1 MSAQHSD
8 DDGNARG
15 LLTRPGPWY
24 RGARQGGRFAA
35 IRPVFVLIALAA
47 LGAFL
52 LVSGSFYTIAEYE
65 RGVLTTWGQYEAVV
79 DPGLHFKVPI
89 TQAVR
94 RYPVNIQQVTIERAN
109 TYTIDNQEIDATVT
123 LFYRLPAG
131 KLEFIYRNVP
141 DYDVRVVAITI
152 DRFKSELGKVNT
164 SQVAQ
169 KRGEVRD
176 RIKQVLTDTVQ
187 STLGIEIVDL
197 QIPNID
203 YTDSFRA
210 AVDQAAVAKTLVE
223 KQEQEKRQAEIA
235 ADQRRIEAAGLAN
248 AAREEAAGQADAK
261 LLQARAD
268 AESIRLRG
276 EAEALAIKAQAEALG
291 QNPNLIELRK
301 VERWDGSVPQWNGTG
316 PLPLLNLS
324 GGPQAQPAQ

>member
-1 MSAQHSD
+1 MAAQESED
-8 DDGNARG
+8 R
-15 LLTRPGPWY
+15 
-24 RGARQGGRFAA
+24 GGRLLASA
-35 IRPVFVLIALAA
+35 RASRTLWRLRALAIGLILA
-47 LGAFL
+47 IVLVL
-52 LVSGSFYTIAEYE
+52 LSGSFYTVAEYE
-65 RGVLTTWGQYEAVV
+65 RAVLTSWGEFRAVV
-79 DPGLHFKVPI
+79 EPGLHFKLPVA
-89 TQAVR
+89 QAVHH
-94 RYPVNIQQVTIERAN
+94 YPVNIQQVTIEQVN
-109 TYTIDNQEIDATVT
+109 TYTIDNQELDATVT
-123 LFYRLPAG
+123 IFYRLPAEQ
-131 KLEFIYRNVP
+131 LESIYRNVP
-141 DYDVRVVAITI
+141 DYEERVAAITI

-176 RIKQVLTDTVQ
+176 RIKEVLSATVEA
-187 STLGIEIVDL
+187 TLGIDIVDL

-223 KQEQEKRQAEIA
+223 KQEQQKRQAEIA

-261 LLQARAD
+261 LLQAK
-268 AESIRLRG
+268 AEAEAIRLKG
-276 EAEALAIKAQAEALG
+276 EAEATAIRAQAEALRE
-291 QNPNLIELRK
+291 NPHLIELRK

-324 GGPQAQPAQ
+324 GGPVPQPQQN

>member
-1 MSAQHSD
+1 MATQESD
-8 DDGNARG
+8 H
-15 LLTRPGPWY
+15 RPGRLLAPRMPASRTMW
-24 RGARQGGRFAA
+24 RLRALA
-35 IRPVFVLIALAA
+35 VALAA
-47 LGAFL
+47 GIL
-52 LVSGSFYTIAEYE
+52 LMLLSGSFYTVAEYE
-65 RGVLTTWGQYEAVV
+65 RAVLTTWGEFRAVV
-79 DPGLHFKVPI
+79 DPGLHFKLPVA
-89 TQAVR
+89 QSVR
-94 RYPVNIQQVTIERAN
+94 RYPINIQQVTIERVN
-109 TYTIDNQEIDATVT
+109 TYTIDNQELDAVVT
-123 LFYRLPAG
+123 IFYRLPAE

-141 DYDVRVVAITI
+141 DYEERVAAITI

-176 RIKQVLTDTVQ
+176 RIKEVLGATVGA
-187 STLGIEIVDL
+187 TLGIDIVDL

-223 KQEQEKRQAEIA
+223 KQEQQKRQAEIA
-235 ADQRRIEAAGLAN
+235 AEQRRIEAAGLAN

-261 LLQARAD
+261 LLQAK
-268 AESIRLRG
+268 AEAEAIRLKG
-276 EAEALAIKAQAEALG
+276 EAEALAIRAQAEALR

-324 GGPQAQPAQ
+324 GGPVQPQQN

>member
-1 MSAQHSD
+1 MAAQESEGGSGRSLVGTGSAAS
-8 DDGNARG
+8 RSMRR
-15 LLTRPGPWY
+15 LR
-24 RGARQGGRFAA
+24 A
-35 IRPVFVLIALAA
+35 IAIALA
-47 LGAFL
+47 GAIVL
-52 LVSGSFYTIAEYE
+52 LLFSGSFYTVAEYE
-65 RGVLTTWGQYEAVV
+65 RAVLTTWGEFRAVV
-79 DPGLHFKVPI
+79 DPGLHFKLPVA
-89 TQAVR
+89 QAVR
-94 RYPVNIQQVTIERAN
+94 LYPINIQQVSIEQVN
-109 TYTIDNQEIDATVT
+109 TYTIDNQELDAAITI
-123 LFYRLPAG
+123 FYRLPAE

-141 DYDVRVVAITI
+141 DYEDRVAAITI
-152 DRFKSELGKVNT
+152 DRFKSEMGKVNT

-176 RIKQVLTDTVQ
+176 RIKDVLGATIGA
-187 STLGIEIVDL
+187 TLGIDIVDL

-223 KQEQEKRQAEIA
+223 KQEQQKRQAEIA

-248 AAREEAAGQADAK
+248 AAREEAAGAADAK
-261 LLQARAD
+261 LLQAK
-268 AESIRLRG
+268 AEAEAIRLRG
-276 EAEALAIKAQAEALG
+276 EAEAMAIRAQAEALR

-324 GGPQAQPAQ
+324 GGPIPQPQN

>member
-1 MSAQHSD
+1 MAAQESED
-8 DDGNARG
+8 R
-15 LLTRPGPWY
+15 
-24 RGARQGGRFAA
+24 GGRLLASA
-35 IRPVFVLIALAA
+35 RASRTLWRLRALAIGLILA
-47 LGAFL
+47 IVLVL
-52 LVSGSFYTIAEYE
+52 LSGSFYTVAEYE
-65 RGVLTTWGQYEAVV
+65 RAVLTSWGEFRAVV
-79 DPGLHFKVPI
+79 EPGLHFKLPVA
-89 TQAVR
+89 QAVR
-94 RYPVNIQQVTIERAN
+94 HYPVNIQQVTIEQVN
-109 TYTIDNQEIDATVT
+109 TYTIDNQELDATVT
-123 LFYRLPAG
+123 IFYRLPAEQ
-131 KLEFIYRNVP
+131 LESIYRNVP
-141 DYDVRVVAITI
+141 DYEERVAAITI

-176 RIKQVLTDTVQ
+176 RIKEVLSATVEA
-187 STLGIEIVDL
+187 TLGIDIVDL

-223 KQEQEKRQAEIA
+223 KQEQQKRQAEIA

-261 LLQARAD
+261 LLQAK
-268 AESIRLRG
+268 AEAEAIRLKG
-276 EAEALAIKAQAEALG
+276 EAEATALRAQAEALRE
-291 QNPNLIELRK
+291 NPHLIELRK

-324 GGPQAQPAQ
+324 GGPVPQPQQN

>member
-1 MSAQHSD
+1 MATQESD
-8 DDGNARG
+8 N
-15 LLTRPGPWY
+15 RPGRLLAP
-24 RGARQGGRFAA
+24 RL
-35 IRPVFVLIALAA
+35 PVSRTMWRLRALAVGLA
-47 LGAFL
+47 VAILL
-52 LVSGSFYTIAEYE
+52 ILVSGSFYTVAEYE
-65 RGVLTTWGQYEAVV
+65 RAVLTTWGEFRAVV
-79 DPGLHFKVPI
+79 EPGLHFKLPVA
-89 TQAVR
+89 QAVR
-94 RYPVNIQQVTIERAN
+94 HYPVNIQQVTIEQVN
-109 TYTIDNQEIDATVT
+109 TYTIDNQELDATVT
-123 LFYRLPAG
+123 IFYRLPAEQ
-131 KLEFIYRNVP
+131 LESIYRNVP
-141 DYDVRVVAITI
+141 DYEERVAAISI

-176 RIKQVLTDTVQ
+176 RIKEVLSATVET
-187 STLGIEIVDL
+187 TLGIDIVDL

-223 KQEQEKRQAEIA
+223 KQEQQKRQAEIA

-248 AAREEAAGQADAK
+248 AAREEAAGAADAK
-261 LLQARAD
+261 LLQAK
-268 AESIRLRG
+268 AEAEAIRLRG
-276 EAEALAIKAQAEALG
+276 EAEAMAIRAQAEALR

-324 GGPQAQPAQ
+324 GGPVQQPPQN

>member
-1 MSAQHSD
+1 MAAQESED
-8 DDGNARG
+8 R
-15 LLTRPGPWY
+15 
-24 RGARQGGRFAA
+24 GGRLLASA
-35 IRPVFVLIALAA
+35 RASRTLWRLRALAIGLILA
-47 LGAFL
+47 IVLVL
-52 LVSGSFYTIAEYE
+52 LSGSFYTVAEYE
-65 RGVLTTWGQYEAVV
+65 RAVLTSWGEFRAVV
-79 DPGLHFKVPI
+79 EPGLHFKLPVA
-89 TQAVR
+89 QAVR
-94 RYPVNIQQVTIERAN
+94 HYPVNIQQVTIEQVN
-109 TYTIDNQEIDATVT
+109 TYTIDNQELDATVT
-123 LFYRLPAG
+123 IFYRLPAEQ
-131 KLEFIYRNVP
+131 LESIYRNVP
-141 DYDVRVVAITI
+141 DYEERVAAITI

-176 RIKQVLTDTVQ
+176 RIKEVLSATVE
-187 STLGIEIVDL
+187 STLGIDIVDL

-223 KQEQEKRQAEIA
+223 KQEQQKRQAEIA

-261 LLQARAD
+261 LLQAK
-268 AESIRLRG
+268 AEAEAIRLKG
-276 EAEALAIKAQAEALG
+276 EAEATAIRAQAEALRE
-291 QNPNLIELRK
+291 NPHLIELRK

-324 GGPQAQPAQ
+324 GGPVPQPQQN

>member
-1 MSAQHSD
+1 MATQESD
-8 DDGNARG
+8 H
-15 LLTRPGPWY
+15 RPGRLLAPRTPASRTMW
-24 RGARQGGRFAA
+24 RLRALA
-35 IRPVFVLIALAA
+35 VALAA
-47 LGAFL
+47 GIL
-52 LVSGSFYTIAEYE
+52 LMLLSGSFYTVAEYE
-65 RGVLTTWGQYEAVV
+65 RAVLTTWGEFRAVV
-79 DPGLHFKVPI
+79 DPGLHFKLPVA
-89 TQAVR
+89 QAVR
-94 RYPVNIQQVTIERAN
+94 HYPVNIQQVTLEQVN
-109 TYTIDNQEIDATVT
+109 TYTIDNQELDATVT
-123 LFYRLPAG
+123 IFYRLPAEQ
-131 KLEFIYRNVP
+131 LESIYRNVP
-141 DYDVRVVAITI
+141 DYEERVAAITI

-176 RIKQVLTDTVQ
+176 RIKEVLGATVGE
-187 STLGIEIVDL
+187 TLGIDIVDL

-223 KQEQEKRQAEIA
+223 KQEQQKRQAEIA
-235 ADQRRIEAAGLAN
+235 AEQRRIEAAGLAN

-261 LLQARAD
+261 LLQAK
-268 AESIRLRG
+268 AEAEAIRLRG
-276 EAEALAIKAQAEALG
+276 EAEAMAIRAQAEALR

-324 GGPQAQPAQ
+324 GGPVQPQPN

>member
-1 MSAQHSD
+1 MAAQESED
-8 DDGNARG
+8 R
-15 LLTRPGPWY
+15 
-24 RGARQGGRFAA
+24 GGRLLASA
-35 IRPVFVLIALAA
+35 RASRTLWRLRALAIGLILA
-47 LGAFL
+47 IVLVL
-52 LVSGSFYTIAEYE
+52 LSGSFYTVAEYE
-65 RGVLTTWGQYEAVV
+65 RAVLTSWGEFRAVV
-79 DPGLHFKVPI
+79 EPGLHFKLPVA
-89 TQAVR
+89 QAVR
-94 RYPVNIQQVTIERAN
+94 HYPVNIQQVTIEQVN
-109 TYTIDNQEIDATVT
+109 TYTIDNQELDATVT
-123 LFYRLPAG
+123 IFYRLPAEQ
-131 KLEFIYRNVP
+131 LESIYRNVP
-141 DYDVRVVAITI
+141 DYEERVAAITI

-176 RIKQVLTDTVQ
+176 RIKEVLSATVEA
-187 STLGIEIVDL
+187 TLGIDIVDL

-223 KQEQEKRQAEIA
+223 KQEQQKRQAEIA

-261 LLQARAD
+261 LLQAK
-268 AESIRLRG
+268 AEAEAIRLKG
-276 EAEALAIKAQAEALG
+276 EAEATAIRAQAEALRE
-291 QNPNLIELRK
+291 NPHLIELRK

-324 GGPQAQPAQ
+324 GGPVPQPQQN

>member
-1 MSAQHSD
+1 MAAQESED
-8 DDGNARG
+8 R
-15 LLTRPGPWY
+15 
-24 RGARQGGRFAA
+24 GGRLLAPA
-35 IRPVFVLIALAA
+35 RATRTLRRLRALAIGLILA
-47 LGAFL
+47 IVLA
-52 LVSGSFYTIAEYE
+52 LVSGSFYTVAEYE
-65 RGVLTTWGQYEAVV
+65 RAVLTTWGEFRAVV
-79 DPGLHFKVPI
+79 EPGLHFKLPFA
-89 TQAVR
+89 QAVR
-94 RYPVNIQQVTIERAN
+94 HYPINIQQVTIEQVN
-109 TYTIDNQEIDATVT
+109 TYTIDNQELDATVT
-123 LFYRLPAG
+123 IFYRLPAEQ
-131 KLEFIYRNVP
+131 LESIYRNVP
-141 DYDVRVVAITI
+141 DYEERVAAITI

-176 RIKQVLTDTVQ
+176 RIKEVLSATVE
-187 STLGIEIVDL
+187 STLGIDIVDL

-223 KQEQEKRQAEIA
+223 KQEQQKRQAEIA

-261 LLQARAD
+261 LLQAK
-268 AESIRLRG
+268 AEAEAIRLKG
-276 EAEALAIKAQAEALG
+276 EAEAMAIRAQAEALRE
-291 QNPNLIELRK
+291 NPHLIELRK

-324 GGPQAQPAQ
+324 GGPVAQPQQN

>member
-1 MSAQHSD
+1 MAAQESED
-8 DDGNARG
+8 R
-15 LLTRPGPWY
+15 
-24 RGARQGGRFAA
+24 GGRLLASA
-35 IRPVFVLIALAA
+35 RASRTLWRLRALAVGLILA
-47 LGAFL
+47 IVLVL
-52 LVSGSFYTIAEYE
+52 LSGSFYTVAEYE
-65 RGVLTTWGQYEAVV
+65 RAVLTSWGEFRAVV
-79 DPGLHFKVPI
+79 EPGLHFKLPVA
-89 TQAVR
+89 QAVR
-94 RYPVNIQQVTIERAN
+94 HYPVNIQQVTIEQVN
-109 TYTIDNQEIDATVT
+109 TYTIDNQELDATVT
-123 LFYRLPAG
+123 IFYRLPAEQ
-131 KLEFIYRNVP
+131 LESIYRNVP
-141 DYDVRVVAITI
+141 DYEERVAAITI

-176 RIKQVLTDTVQ
+176 RIKEVLSATVE
-187 STLGIEIVDL
+187 STLGIDIVDL

-223 KQEQEKRQAEIA
+223 KQEQQKRQAEIA

-261 LLQARAD
+261 LLQAK
-268 AESIRLRG
+268 AEAEAIRLKG
-276 EAEALAIKAQAEALG
+276 EAEATAIRAQAEALRE
-291 QNPNLIELRK
+291 NPHLIELRK

-324 GGPQAQPAQ
+324 GGPVPQPQQN